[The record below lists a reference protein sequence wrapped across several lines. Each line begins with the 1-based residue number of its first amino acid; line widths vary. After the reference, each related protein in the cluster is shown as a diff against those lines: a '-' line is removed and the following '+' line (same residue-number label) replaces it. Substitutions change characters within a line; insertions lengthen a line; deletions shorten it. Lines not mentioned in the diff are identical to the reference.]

1 MRKRGNNRMGEK
13 ISEQTRAEWME
24 EVLKLTYGRM
34 KHLNEIIRLTRE
46 MASALDRNDRVSA
59 QMLIE
64 MRGEEMEAVASGL
77 RKMHIL
83 EEQMPSELR
92 DEIRR
97 LLSGILDEQED
108 QDAVRLA
115 EIARNCKSVLDQT
128 IAIDQG
134 MNKKVAGSDS
144 YYAT

>member
-1 MRKRGNNRMGEK
+1 MDEK
-13 ISEQTRAEWME
+13 ISEQTRTEWME
-24 EVLKLTYGRM
+24 EVLKLTYARM
-34 KHLNEIIRLTRE
+34 KHLNEIFRLTRE

-64 MRGEEMEAVASGL
+64 MRGEEMESVASDL
-77 RKMHIL
+77 RRMHIL

-92 DEIRR
+92 TEIRR
-97 LLSGILDEQED
+97 LLSGILDGRED

-115 EIARNCKSVLDQT
+115 EIARNCKYLLDQT
-128 IAIDQG
+128 IEIDRR

>member
-1 MRKRGNNRMGEK
+1 
-13 ISEQTRAEWME
+13 ME

-34 KHLNEIIRLTRE
+34 KHLNEIFRLTRE

>member
-1 MRKRGNNRMGEK
+1 MGEK

-34 KHLNEIIRLTRE
+34 KHLNEIFRLTRE

-77 RKMHIL
+77 RKMPIL

>member
-1 MRKRGNNRMGEK
+1 MGEK

-34 KHLNEIIRLTRE
+34 KHLNEIFRLTRE

>member
-1 MRKRGNNRMGEK
+1 MGEK

-34 KHLNEIIRLTRE
+34 KHLNEIFRLTRE
-46 MASALDRNDRVSA
+46 MAAALDRNDRVSA

-64 MRGEEMEAVASGL
+64 MRGEEMESVASGL

-92 DEIRR
+92 NEIRR
-97 LLSGILDEQED
+97 LLSGTLDGQED

-115 EIARNCKSVLDQT
+115 EIARNCKSVLEQT
-128 IAIDQG
+128 IEIDQR

>member
-1 MRKRGNNRMGEK
+1 MGEK

-24 EVLKLTYGRM
+24 EVLKLTYGRL
-34 KHLNEIIRLTRE
+34 KHLNEIFRLTRE

-77 RKMHIL
+77 RKMHIR